1 MAEGYKFNYFLL
13 CDDIRKEANGK
24 EILIGVYH
32 DVLICPSFP
41 AQLMQLHFRISLRLE
56 RTDFKL
62 VNIIIRGPDEK
73 DLLSTSGPIPQQRTE
88 YQTIF
93 DIGVVGVTFPSTGA
107 YSVLL
112 GLDRKPEVVAKFSLR
127 LPEND
132 EERQRASLR

>member
-1 MAEGYKFNYFLL
+1 M
-13 CDDIRKEANGK
+13 
-24 EILIGVYH
+24 
-32 DVLICPSFP
+32 
-41 AQLMQLHFRISLRLE
+41 RLE

-88 YQTIF
+88 DQTIF